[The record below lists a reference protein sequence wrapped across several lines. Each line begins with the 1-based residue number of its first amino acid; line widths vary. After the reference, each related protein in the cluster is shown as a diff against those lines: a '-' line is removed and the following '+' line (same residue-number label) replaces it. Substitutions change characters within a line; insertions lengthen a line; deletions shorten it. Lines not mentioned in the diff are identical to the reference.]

1 MRCWN
6 LIFGVF
12 FGSQKCITSSSLAP
26 CTTITRYYC
35 RERKEAPTLRTGTV
49 QRYSDLEGYG
59 YIRPDDGGKELMV
72 QSMHVVGVE
81 ALSEGQRVTYKVSS
95 TKRGQAIA
103 SNVRVLDDRSSA
115 S

>member
-1 MRCWN
+1 
-6 LIFGVF
+6 
-12 FGSQKCITSSSLAP
+12 
-26 CTTITRYYC
+26 
-35 RERKEAPTLRTGTV
+35 LRTGTV

-72 QSMHVVGVE
+72 QRVHVVGVE

-95 TKRGQAIA
+95 TKRRQAIA
-103 SNVRVLDDRSSA
+103 SSVRILDDSSSA